1 MSLQA
6 FHPAIAAWFAGHFGA
21 PTEPQERAWPFIL
34 AGRNTL
40 IAAPTGSGKT
50 LAAFLAAIDRLVRE
64 AQAGA
69 LPDETRVVYVSP
81 LKALSND
88 VQRNLE
94 EPLQEIRRELAAR
107 GMPDAP
113 IRTLVRTG
121 DTPAAVRAAMVRKP
135 PHILVTT
142 PESLFILLT
151 SASGR
156 RMLAT
161 ARTVIVD
168 EIHAVAGS
176 KRGSHLALSL
186 ARLEALCA
194 ARADDSALSA
204 AGAAGGL
211 VRIGLS
217 ATQNPIEEV
226 ARLLVGA
233 APAGEAAPDCEI
245 VDAGHRRA
253 LDLGI
258 EVPSSPLEAV
268 MAGEVWAEIYDRLA
282 TLIGAHRTTL
292 VFVNTR
298 RLAERATRHLAER
311 LGEGRVAS
319 HHGSLARDKRL
330 LAEQRL
336 KAGELAALVATSS
349 LELGIDIGTVDLVC
363 QLGSTRSISTFLQR
377 VGRAGHR
384 LAAIPKGR
392 IFPTSRDELVETA
405 ALLDAVRRGEL
416 DRLIMPRAPLDIL
429 AQHIVAA
436 VGAEEWG
443 EDELFALVRRA
454 HPYRELPR
462 GSFDEVVEMLAGGFA
477 TRRGRRGAYL
487 HHDAVNGRL
496 RARKGARLVAI
507 TSGGAIADTADYQVI
522 LQPSNAL
529 VGTVHED
536 FAVESLPGDVFQL
549 GNAAWRINKV
559 ELGRVLVEDA
569 KGQPPNIPFW
579 LGEAPGRTAELS
591 RAVSRLRQEVADRV
605 AAGGGAGAGG
615 TPSLAAA
622 VAWLRDEVGVAEPA
636 AVQLVSYLAA
646 AAAALG
652 AMPTRDT
659 LVAERFFDEAGDMH
673 LVLHAPFG
681 SRLNRAWGLALRKRF
696 CQTFNFE
703 LQAAASED
711 AIILSLGP
719 THSFPLED
727 AFHFLHSK
735 SVRGVVTQAVLD
747 SPLFPVRWRW
757 TASRALAVPRWRGG
771 KRVPAPRLRQDA
783 EDLAA
788 VIFPDQL
795 ACLEN
800 IVGEREV
807 PDHPLVAEALGDCLE
822 EAMDT
827 TGLECLLARLER
839 GEMRLLARD
848 LTEPSPL
855 AHEILTAR
863 PYAFLD
869 DAPLEERRTQAVRV
883 RRWLDPETASDLGAL
898 DAAAIARVRQEAWP
912 EAESPD
918 ELHDALLTL
927 TFVTEEEGRGAGWEA
942 LVDRLA
948 EMGRAARL
956 RLPRPPAPGG
966 VGAAEIV
973 LWVAAERLPLL
984 AALHPQAV
992 LIPAIEAPRRLAAP
1006 WAAEDAA
1013 VELVRGRLQ
1022 GLGPTTVGALAASAG
1037 LRPAAVEAA
1046 LAALETEGFVLRGRF
1061 TAKSSGP
1068 PPATSATS
1076 ATPSAPSDI
1085 AGGGPDAGCEWC
1097 ERRLLARIHRYTLER
1112 LRREIEPVS
1121 QADFMRFLLFWH
1133 RVVGAAP
1140 PAAVAAVADRAAAQG
1155 GSVTAFPQTALHG
1168 AAGGAVPPGERLAA
1182 AQAGRG
1188 PAGGV
1193 PPGDR
1198 SGALRGAQG
1207 LPALLAQL
1215 EGFEAPAAAWEG
1227 EILPARLADYDPLWL
1242 DALCLAGRYVWGRLT
1257 PPAASAGAR
1266 RAGPVR
1272 ATPIVLLPRASVG
1285 LWRQLAPAVVL
1296 PAPAPAPGSE
1306 RAERAELSTDAASV
1320 YGWLLAGGA
1329 SFFDEIATG
1338 ARLLHTQVEV
1348 ALGELVAAGL
1358 ITADSFTGLRAL
1370 LVPANKRPRV
1380 DRQIRA
1386 GAASP
1391 IAAFGVQNAGRW
1403 SLLQPAG
1410 PGAIPGPV
1418 AGVAADVVEVA
1429 AWALLRRY
1437 GVVFRRLLER
1447 ESLLPP
1453 WRELL
1458 SAYRRLEARGEIRG
1472 GRFVDGFSGEQ
1483 FALPEAV
1490 GQLRAI
1496 RREPRRG
1503 ALVSVSAADPLNLVG
1518 IVTPGERLPA
1528 LAGNRV
1534 LFRDGEPVAV
1544 WEGRQARFL
1553 VELPPAERWQAQ
1565 TALTRRTVAPRL
1577 KAYLGRSA

>member
-1 MSLQA
+1 MSRAALQ
-6 FHPAIAAWFAGHFGA
+6 FFQPAVAAWFEGRFGA
-21 PTEPQERAWPFIL
+21 PTEPQERAWPLIQ

-50 LAAFLAAIDRLVRE
+50 LAAFLGAIDQLVRE
-64 AQAGA
+64 ALAGG

-107 GMPDAP
+107 GFPDAP

-121 DTPAAVRAAMVRKP
+121 DTPASVRAAMVRKP

-151 SASGR
+151 SESGR
-156 RMLAT
+156 RMLGT

-186 ARLEALCA
+186 ARLDALCA
-194 ARADDSALSA
+194 SR
-204 AGAAGGL
+204 L

-217 ATQNPIEEV
+217 ATQSPIEEV

-233 APAGEAAPDCEI
+233 AVSGEAAPECDI

-258 EVPSSPLEAV
+258 EVPASPLEAV
-268 MAGEVWAEIYDRLA
+268 MPGEVWAEIYDRLA
-282 TLIGAHRTTL
+282 ELIGAHRTTL

-311 LGEGRVAS
+311 LGEGKVAS

-330 LAEQRL
+330 LCEQRL
-336 KAGELAALVATSS
+336 KAGELAVLVATSS

-384 LAAIPKGR
+384 LAAVPKGR

-443 EDELFALVRRA
+443 ENELFALVRRA
-454 HPYRELPR
+454 HPYCELPR
-462 GSFDEVVEMLAGGFA
+462 AAFDEVVAMLADGFA

-522 LQPSNAL
+522 LQPANAL

-591 RAVSRLRQEVADRV
+591 HAVSRLRQEVADR
-605 AAGGGAGAGG
+605 AADTRGAGAAGLGG
-615 TPSLAAA
+615 TAAA
-622 VAWLRDEVGVAEPA
+622 IAWLQDEVGVAAPA
-636 AVQLVSYLAA
+636 AAQLVAYLTA

-719 THSFPLED
+719 THSFPLDD
-727 AFHFLHSK
+727 AFRFLHSK
-735 SVRGVVTQAVLD
+735 TVRQVVTQAVLD

-783 EDLAA
+783 EDLVA

-827 TGLECLLARLER
+827 TGLERLLARLEG
-839 GEMRLLARD
+839 GELRLLARD

-855 AHEILTAR
+855 AHEILAAR

-927 TFVTEEEGRGAGWEA
+927 TYVTAEEGRRAGWGV
-942 LVDRLA
+942 LFDRLA
-948 EMGRAARL
+948 EAGRATIFRVAPAARPQNPGRAAGE
-956 RLPRPPAPGG
+956 A
-966 VGAAEIV
+966 V

-984 AALHPQAV
+984 TALHPCAA
-992 LIPAIEAPRRLAAP
+992 LIPAIEAPPRVAKA
-1006 WAAEDAA
+1006 WTAEDAA
-1013 VELVRGRLQ
+1013 VEVVRGRLQ
-1022 GLGPTTVGALAASAG
+1022 GLGPTTAAALAATAG
-1037 LRPAAVEAA
+1037 LRSAAVEAA
-1046 LAALETEGFVLRGRF
+1046 LAALESEGFVLRGRF
-1061 TAKSSGP
+1061 TAPHAGA
-1068 PPATSATS
+1068 PAAGHGGDGGDGGDGGR
-1076 ATPSAPSDI
+1076 ASDI
-1085 AGGGPDAGCEWC
+1085 EWC

-1121 QADFMRFLLFWH
+1121 QADFMRFLLAWH
-1133 RVVGAAP
+1133 RVAGAAP
-1140 PAAVAAVADRAAAQG
+1140 APSEPAEAVAA
-1155 GSVTAFPQTALHG
+1155 G
-1168 AAGGAVPPGERLAA
+1168 AAGTQSRTVMPFPRPAMDREGREELAP
-1182 AQAGRG
+1182 G
-1188 PAGGV
+1188 PAG
-1193 PPGDR
+1193 PPSTER
-1198 SGALRGAQG
+1198 SGAAPRGAQS

-1215 EGFEAPAAAWEG
+1215 EGYEAPAAAWEG

-1242 DALCLAGRYVWGRLT
+1242 DALCLSGRYVWGRFT
-1257 PPAASAGAR
+1257 PSGASAGSR

-1272 ATPIVLLPRASVG
+1272 ATPIVLLPRASAG
-1285 LWRQLAPAVVL
+1285 LWRQLAPAPPAIPAGASPATLATPATPAGAL
-1296 PAPAPAPGSE
+1296 PAAAE
-1306 RAERAELSTDAASV
+1306 VAAERPELSTDATAV
-1320 YGWLLAGGA
+1320 HAWLLGGGA
-1329 SFFDEIATG
+1329 SFFDEIAAG

-1358 ITADSFTGLRAL
+1358 VTADSFTGLRAL
-1370 LVPANKRPRV
+1370 LVPAHKRPRI
-1380 DRQIRA
+1380 DRQSRA
-1386 GAASP
+1386 GGVSS
-1391 IAAFGVQNAGRW
+1391 ISAFGVQNAGRW
-1403 SLLQPAG
+1403 SLLQPASPAP
-1410 PGAIPGPV
+1410 PGRAAVPT
-1418 AGVAADVVEVA
+1418 AGLGTPSEVVEAA

-1437 GVVFRRLLER
+1437 GVVFRRLLDR

-1483 FALPEAV
+1483 FALSEAV

-1503 ALVSVSAADPLNLVG
+1503 ALNSVSAADPLNLIG
-1518 IVTPGERLPA
+1518 IVTPGNRLPA

-1534 LFRDGEPVAV
+1534 LYRDGEPIAV
-1544 WEGRQARFL
+1544 WEGRQAHFL
-1553 VELPPAERWQAQ
+1553 VDLGPAERWHAQ
-1565 TALTRRTVAPRL
+1565 NALTRRQVAPRL